1 MEKMRAPLFEATGR
15 GGGGGGGVLEEA
27 TASDEGHRL
36 RKSWAED

>member
-27 TASDEGHRL
+27 TASDEGHRQ
-36 RKSWAED
+36 RKARAED